1 MKTRIIIDSTADMT
15 PEIKL
20 RVYTVPLTV
29 HFGREE
35 YSAKRWRSRCF
46 TVAPASWAV
55 TMCVRILIKWILR
68 G

>member
-15 PEIKL
+15 PEIKS

-35 YSAKRWRSRCF
+35 YIDGEG
-46 TVAPASWAV
+46 ASFGI
-55 TMCVRILIKWILR
+55 TFSGRICGKNNTS
-68 G
+68 